1 MTFLYITLRQKFK
14 EINILTVTSQYIFDN
29 VMYVKKNIVDVT
41 KIVDVD
47 NINTRNNRLNLSTF
61 YRTTLKGLYF
71 LGH

>member
-29 VMYVKKNIVDVT
+29 VIYVKKNIVDVT

-47 NINTRNNRLNLSTF
+47 NINTRNNRLNLSTL
-61 YRTTLKGLYF
+61 YETTLKGLYF